1 MAAQTKFLG
10 QPLAGVKAFLLV
22 LIAVAVIIISSPLS
36 DPGRPLLPM
45 PEPEPPQLDPVV
57 LKEDLEALKTN
68 RKSRPDLTFD
78 LACKW
83 GPLFD
88 APVDTIMA
96 VVATESEHNPA
107 KINLLRSEK
116 GGAWGLGQQMADET
130 DYKIKILRRRYLH
143 EASPAL
149 NLQRVIAR
157 WKGSPQDLLDPELN
171 MVLTAWQIGRLHRVF
186 DGDFETVVAA
196 YHQGEP
202 AIKLRLQAGKPAI
215 GKRQP
220 RGMLYVSVV
229 LSARARYLDTSL
241 PRFEKDVLQ

>member
-1 MAAQTKFLG
+1 MSFFQRSLFSLVFIATSLISSSLSGPDSPRYAPIKP
-10 QPLAGVKAFLLV
+10 QPL
-22 LIAVAVIIISSPLS
+22 
-36 DPGRPLLPM
+36 
-45 PEPEPPQLDPVV
+45 LDPVV
-57 LKEDLEALKTN
+57 LKEDLETLKTN
-68 RKSRPDLTFD
+68 SKSRPDLTFD

-88 APVDTIMA
+88 APVGTIMA
-96 VVATESEHNPA
+96 VVATESEHNPT
-107 KINLLRSEK
+107 KVNFLRAEK

-130 DYKIKILRRRYLH
+130 DYKIAILRRRYLR
-143 EASPAL
+143 EAPPAL
-149 NLQRVIAR
+149 NLQRVIKR
-157 WKGSPQDLLDPELN
+157 WKGTPKDLLDPELN

-202 AIKLRLQAGKPAI
+202 AIKLRLRAGKPAI

-220 RGMLYVSVV
+220 RGKMYVSVV
-229 LSARARYLDTSL
+229 LSAHARYLDTTL